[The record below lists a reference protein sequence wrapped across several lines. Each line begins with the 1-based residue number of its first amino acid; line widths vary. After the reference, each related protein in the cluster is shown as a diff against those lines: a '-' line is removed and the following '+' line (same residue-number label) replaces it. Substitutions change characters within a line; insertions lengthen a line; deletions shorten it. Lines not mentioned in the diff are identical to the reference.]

1 MTVRFMGNTPSS
13 ALEVEMQRIPGF
25 RPRGSGMV
33 VSHGQCRH
41 RGYADSG
48 GCRKENGAEEKRN
61 ESICQCERF
70 LAGSRHFG
78 ELMEQFAAEVAVSP
92 FVARVSRVA
101 ARNPPAFFLAGH
113 RGRFDRLW
121 ERYDHAADEDAMC
134 AAVYLLSADPF
145 LWGKSFPAV
154 DADLIRFH
162 DIRIHG
168 VDLNGYVLFHT
179 AKDLYKGT
187 CHISLSELIDP
198 ELVSEDT
205 FRLVISA
212 FLIRRYGPGV
222 LAIAERGEACR
233 A

>member
-1 MTVRFMGNTPSS
+1 MTVRFMGNTPS
-13 ALEVEMQRIPGF
+13 ADFEIEMQRIPGF

-33 VSHGQCRH
+33 VSS
-41 RGYADSG
+41 YG
-48 GCRKENGAEEKRN
+48 GGDCEKNGARRMSEKSTCPCKGRFAECRPFEE
-61 ESICQCERF
+61 
-70 LAGSRHFG
+70 L
-78 ELMEQFAAEVAVSP
+78 LEQFAMEVAVSP

-101 ARNPPAFFLAGH
+101 ARNPPVFFLAGH

-121 ERYDHAADEDAMC
+121 ERYDWAADEDAMC

-145 LWGKSFPAV
+145 LWGRSFPAV
-154 DADLIRFH
+154 DLDLIRFH
-162 DIRIHG
+162 EIRIHG
-168 VDLNGYVLFHT
+168 VDLDGYVLFHT

-212 FLIRRYGPGV
+212 FLIRRYGAGV
-222 LAIAERGEACR
+222 LSAAERGEPCKV
-233 A
+233 